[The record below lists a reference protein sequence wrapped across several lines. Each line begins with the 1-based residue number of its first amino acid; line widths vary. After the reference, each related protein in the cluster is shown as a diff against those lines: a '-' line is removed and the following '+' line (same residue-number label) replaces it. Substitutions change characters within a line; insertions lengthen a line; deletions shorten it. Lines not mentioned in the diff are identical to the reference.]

1 MVAEVSADASVSEFE
16 RDSML
21 QQEVSSASLAAAQT
35 STLIPWKE
43 DSKVASSVSELFSL
57 ALMLFLACFL
67 S

>member
-1 MVAEVSADASVSEFE
+1 MAKVSADASVSEFE

-35 STLIPWKE
+35 YTLIPWKE
-43 DSKVASSVSELFSL
+43 DSKVASSVSELLSL
-57 ALMLFLACFL
+57 ALMPFLACFL